1 MLLIKVSVI
10 KDIWDFKAVLDNNI
24 RTFKDLKAYEVG
36 IRNRGVSDGK
46 YKDEYRKSKYATELE
61 NEDESIYRKPTP
73 EQLEEARRSFDEL
86 RKGNE
91 YKCDKCRDITY
102 ILEDGEARV

>member
-1 MLLIKVSVI
+1 MVLLHI
-10 KDIWDFKAVLDNNI
+10 DYEMFKRAIEIATDKGKCNKGYISGILKQWSDNNI

-86 RKGNE
+86 RKG
-91 YKCDKCRDITY
+91 K
-102 ILEDGEARV
+102 